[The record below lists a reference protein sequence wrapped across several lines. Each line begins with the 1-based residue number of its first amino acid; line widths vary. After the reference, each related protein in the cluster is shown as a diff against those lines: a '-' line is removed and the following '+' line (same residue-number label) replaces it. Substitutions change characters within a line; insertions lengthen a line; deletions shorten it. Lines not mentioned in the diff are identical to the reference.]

1 AASPRRSSALLP
13 GRPRCP
19 AKRLPGRLGS
29 PDVRAPLL
37 HSSAPPRPPP
47 RAAHAPVPRSAP
59 SPRGRRPPWPPPRR
73 RSLPGG
79 VRLLGPGR
87 GHVEV
92 PGGAAAPRR
101 ERVRP
106 RGRRGPAPGLRAGR
120 APGGRGPGPGVLAGP
135 AHAAVPAGG
144 PPRPGEGGARPG
156 AVRRGLR
163 GLALRAPRRA
173 AWHLREAGRLAAV
186 AHGVPERRRAAAPG
200 GGRAAVVPV
209 GRSEGLH
216 GGAGDAVGPA
226 RSEASPRGRALRERP
241 IGGGDGRSAA
251 AASAW
256 RAAAARHGGARCCGG
271 SPRAQMTAAGA
282 P

>member
-1 AASPRRSSALLP
+1 RASAGPAAAP
-13 GRPRCP
+13 G
-19 AKRLPGRLGS
+19 
-29 PDVRAPLL
+29 
-37 HSSAPPRPPP
+37 
-47 RAAHAPVPRSAP
+47 
-59 SPRGRRPPWPPPRR
+59 RGRRPRAARPRAPPSTAAFAARCPSAAAPSRG
-73 RSLPGG
+73 LPGG

-226 RSEASPRGRALRERP
+226 RSEASRASAPRAADRRRRRP
-241 IGGGDGRSAA
+241 IGGGCLGVARRGGAPRRCAVLRGITRFHPASAA
-251 AASAW
+251 QGYMCDFVCLFRSE
-256 RAAAARHGGARCCGG
+256 RT
-271 SPRAQMTAAGA
+271 PT
-282 P
+282 

>member
-1 AASPRRSSALLP
+1 RASAGPAAAP
-13 GRPRCP
+13 G
-19 AKRLPGRLGS
+19 
-29 PDVRAPLL
+29 
-37 HSSAPPRPPP
+37 
-47 RAAHAPVPRSAP
+47 
-59 SPRGRRPPWPPPRR
+59 RGRRPRAARPRAPPSTAAFAARCPSAAAPSRG
-73 RSLPGG
+73 LPGG

-226 RSEASPRGRALRERP
+226 RSEASRGGL
-241 IGGGDGRSAA
+241 G
-251 AASAW
+251 
-256 RAAAARHGGARCCGG
+256 AARRPPTPQAGQAGLSRAGSCWGDLGVGVQAQRSKAFRRRARGG
-271 SPRAQMTAAGA
+271 SEK
-282 P
+282 

>member
-1 AASPRRSSALLP
+1 DDDSSPLAASPRRSSALLP

-156 AVRRGLR
+156 AVRRGSDADH
-163 GLALRAPRRA
+163 LALLKKTRREVFRHFRLPGA
-173 AWHLREAGRLAAV
+173 LAG
-186 AHGVPERRRAAAPG
+186 
-200 GGRAAVVPV
+200 
-209 GRSEGLH
+209 
-216 GGAGDAVGPA
+216 
-226 RSEASPRGRALRERP
+226 PRGRQKTTQDEKP
-241 IGGGDGRSAA
+241 VPGSGGRRSEK
-251 AASAW
+251 S
-256 RAAAARHGGARCCGG
+256 
-271 SPRAQMTAAGA
+271 
-282 P
+282 

>member
-1 AASPRRSSALLP
+1 VFCCLCVLLSVLFGTRRMKQLLFDKW
-13 GRPRCP
+13 RDR
-19 AKRLPGRLGS
+19 ARDLP
-29 PDVRAPLL
+29 
-37 HSSAPPRPPP
+37 
-47 RAAHAPVPRSAP
+47 
-59 SPRGRRPPWPPPRR
+59 
-73 RSLPGG
+73 
-79 VRLLGPGR
+79 
-87 GHVEV
+87 
-92 PGGAAAPRR
+92 
-101 ERVRP
+101 
-106 RGRRGPAPGLRAGR
+106 
-120 APGGRGPGPGVLAGP
+120 
-135 AHAAVPAGG
+135 
-144 PPRPGEGGARPG
+144 
-156 AVRRGLR
+156 RGLR

-271 SPRAQMTAAGA
+271 SPPVSSR
-282 P
+282 

>member
-1 AASPRRSSALLP
+1 RASAGPAAAP
-13 GRPRCP
+13 G
-19 AKRLPGRLGS
+19 
-29 PDVRAPLL
+29 
-37 HSSAPPRPPP
+37 
-47 RAAHAPVPRSAP
+47 
-59 SPRGRRPPWPPPRR
+59 RGRRPRAARPRAPPSTAAFAARCPSAAAPSRG
-73 RSLPGG
+73 LPGG

-87 GHVEV
+87 
-92 PGGAAAPRR
+92 
-101 ERVRP
+101 
-106 RGRRGPAPGLRAGR
+106 
-120 APGGRGPGPGVLAGP
+120 
-135 AHAAVPAGG
+135 

-226 RSEASPRGRALRERP
+226 RSEASRASAPRAADRRRRRP
-241 IGGGDGRSAA
+241 IGGGCLGVARRGGAPRRCAVLRGITACADDCGRSALRLA
-251 AASAW
+251 
-256 RAAAARHGGARCCGG
+256 
-271 SPRAQMTAAGA
+271 
-282 P
+282 